1 MVQLYLARR
10 PKTSSVIHPGRPA
23 ERELPKKILL
33 CAPSNAA
40 IDEIAFRLKEGVS
53 GAGHR
58 AEHQKVVRIGA
69 LKSMNLS
76 VRDVSMEYL
85 IDQKLN
91 SDPGLKNTKEAGTEL
106 SRVRSELEAVKR
118 QRQEKIE
125 ELATIQDNASK
136 TLALE
141 EDVKRLNRQ
150 KAMLT
155 HQLDKVKDK
164 QKSDYRTLDA
174 TRRRFR
180 NEVLQEADVICSTLS
195 ASAYEYLESFDFEL
209 VIIDEAAQAIELSSL
224 IPMKYRCR
232 TCIMVGGQWHYFLD
246 SLLYANGMSS

>member
-1 MVQLYLARR
+1 M
-10 PKTSSVIHPGRPA
+10 
-23 ERELPKKILL
+23 
-33 CAPSNAA
+33 
-40 IDEIAFRLKEGVS
+40 
-53 GAGHR
+53 
-58 AEHQKVVRIGA
+58 VRIGA

-232 TCIMVGGQWHYFLD
+232 TCIMVGGQSH
-246 SLLYANGMSS
+246 